1 MIALVKDV
9 PDVAGDRRYGIR
21 SFSVRLGRT
30 AVLRAAARLLAL
42 NLAAAAITLTA
53 AATTG
58 TAVVAARRGAA
69 ALAAAGGARLVLHRH
84 ARVDARSA
92 SAVTEYY
99 MLLWKVF
106 YAAYFVLPFA
116 R

>member
-42 NLAAAAITLTA
+42 NLAAAA
-53 AATTG
+53 TTG

-69 ALAAAGGARLVLHRH
+69 ALAAAAGARLVLTRH
-84 ARVDARSA
+84 AHVDARSA